1 MDIAA
6 ELIKQVGRG
15 RGGPWRE
22 VDRERRLPALIAAG
36 IRIPEQSSRLLVA
49 KPRDDALEIVPDRHT
64 LQANPQRRSLV
75 SCGKPERA
83 GHSNVAS
90 PEVGRVAGH
99 ESPTAAPGCR
109 GTE

>member
-22 VDRERRLPALIAAG
+22 MDRDRRLPALIAAG
-36 IRIPEQSSRLLVA
+36 IRIPEQSPRLLVA

-64 LQANPQRRSLV
+64 LQSNPERRSLV
-75 SCGKPERA
+75 SCGTPE
-83 GHSNVAS
+83 GLEQSNVAS
-90 PEVGRVAGH
+90 PEAGRVVGN
-99 ESPTAAPGCR
+99 EGPTAPPACAGQH
-109 GTE
+109 